1 MENPEAI
8 VVGRVLRTHGHTG
21 GIRVKSLTAVPHRFS
36 PGETLQIDSNSYE
49 IDTSNQIGADLVL
62 LTFHGINTKS
72 AAQTLAGHWITVP
85 ESATP
90 ELPEGEYFHYQLL
103 GLRVFTSEGEELGQ
117 LSEILETGS
126 NDVYVV
132 SGGAK
137 EILIPAISDVVRQVQ
152 LSEKRMVVELPDG
165 LR

>member
-1 MENPEAI
+1 MDSPEAI

-21 GIRVKSLTAVPHRFS
+21 GVRVKTLTDVPHRFNL
-36 PGETLQIDSNSYE
+36 GETLQIDSNSYQ
-49 IDTSNQIGADLVL
+49 IATSNQIGADLVL
-62 LTFHGINTKS
+62 LTFREINTQS
-72 AAQTLAGHWITVP
+72 AAQPLVNHWITAP
-85 ESATP
+85 ETDTP

-103 GLRVFTSEGEELGQ
+103 GLHVFTVEGEELGQ

-137 EILIPAISDVVRQVQ
+137 EILIPAIGDVVRKVE
-152 LSEKRMVVELPDG
+152 LAEKRMVVELPDG

>member
-1 MENPEAI
+1 MDNPEAI

-21 GIRVKSLTAVPHRFS
+21 AVRVKMLSAVPHRFS
-36 PGETLQIDSNSYE
+36 PGETLQIDSNAYE
-49 IDTSNQIGADLVL
+49 IATSNQIGADFVL
-62 LTFHGINTKS
+62 LTFLEIDTQS
-72 AAQTLAGHWITVP
+72 AAQPLVDQWITVP
-85 ESATP
+85 ETDTP

-103 GLRVFTSEGEELGQ
+103 GLRVFTTEGEELGE

-152 LSEKRMVVELPDG
+152 LAEKRMVVELPDG
-165 LR
+165 LQ

>member
-1 MENPEAI
+1 MDSPEAI

-21 GIRVKSLTAVPHRFS
+21 SVRVKSLTDVPHRFDT
-36 PGETLQIDSNSYE
+36 GETLQIDSNSYQ
-49 IDTSNQIGADLVL
+49 IATSNQIGADLVL
-62 LTFHGINTKS
+62 LTFREINTQS
-72 AAQTLAGHWITVP
+72 AAQPLVGQWITVP
-85 ESATP
+85 ETDAP

-103 GLRVFTSEGEELGQ
+103 GLRVFTAEGEELGQ

-137 EILIPAISDVVRQVQ
+137 EILIPAINDVVRQVQ
-152 LSEKRMVVELPDG
+152 LAEKRMVVELPDG

>member
-1 MENPEAI
+1 MDSPEAI
-8 VVGRVLRTHGHTG
+8 VVGRVLRTHGRTG
-21 GIRVKSLTAVPHRFS
+21 GVRVKTLTDVPHRFG
-36 PGETLQIDSNSYE
+36 PGETLQIASNSYQ
-49 IDTSNQIGADLVL
+49 IATSNQIGADLVL
-62 LTFHGINTKS
+62 LTFRGINTLS
-72 AAQTLAGHWITVP
+72 AAQPLVDHWITVP
-85 ESATP
+85 ETETP
-90 ELPEGEYFHYQLL
+90 QLPEGEYFHYQLL
-103 GLRVFTSEGEELGQ
+103 GLRVFTEEGEELGQ

-152 LSEKRMVVELPDG
+152 LAEKRMVVELPDG